1 MIAYYAHS
9 HGNGHFNTAQLFTQ
23 KICPDTIILTA
34 AHKSGANIV
43 KINDEDTTA
52 VEYKNVIV
60 NLPVYAHYLPK
71 SNRKIVCRTKQIID
85 AIVEYNITV
94 ACIDVSVET
103 AIVFRI
109 ASIPYGYNVLV
120 GNRNDIAHQIAFEAA
135 DFLYSFLP
143 EIFFKNQ
150 KEELKSKTFY
160 LGFHSRFAFRNNDIT
175 TSNIDLKNKRILVIC
190 GKGGTLI
197 NNRLISKISS
207 AIPACSLHIAGS
219 FDNISPENEKL
230 CLGFINDIEYV
241 ISESDVVISS
251 CGLNLTSEILAI
263 KNKFLAIAEERPYE
277 EQKIMQ
283 DILVKHQLAI
293 AFDENNIE
301 KCIRDVLR
309 LQPSSHLQDWFCDT
323 KSTKKF
329 KQKIKSYEE

>member
-23 KICPDTIILTA
+23 KICSNTIILTA

-43 KINDEDTTA
+43 KINDEDTA
-52 VEYKNVIV
+52 PVEYKDAIV
-60 NLPVYAHYLPK
+60 NLPAYAHYLPK

-85 AIVEYNITV
+85 AIVKYNITV

-120 GNRNDIAHQIAFEAA
+120 GNRNDTAHQIAFEAA

-143 EIFFKNQ
+143 EIFFKSQ

-160 LGFHSRFAFRNNDIT
+160 LGFHSRFAFRENSVV
-175 TSNIDLKNKRILVIC
+175 TSENDLKNKRILVIC

-197 NNRLISKISS
+197 NNRLISKISN
-207 AIPACSLHIAGS
+207 ALPDCHLHIAGS
-219 FDNISPENEKL
+219 FDNISSENEKL
-230 CLGFINDIEYV
+230 CLGYVNDIEYI

-263 KNKFLAIAEERPYE
+263 KNKFLAIAEERPYD

-283 DILVKHQLAI
+283 ETLVKHQLAI
-293 AFDENNIE
+293 AFDEDNLE
-301 KCIRDVLR
+301 RCIRDVLE
-309 LQPSSHLQDWFCDT
+309 LQPSHLLEDWFCDT